1 MIINGLKPGKVPFLR
16 GREHL
21 FCISKNNSEGWHAAF
36 ALIGKDSLLTVRIPY
51 VGYSF
56 M

>member
-1 MIINGLKPGKVPFLR
+1 MIYIGLKLGKVPFLR

-21 FCISKNNSEGWHAAF
+21 FCIKKNNPEGWHVAF

-51 VGYSF
+51 IGYSF